1 MSHILYQVD
10 PAVISTFDDGPY
22 MEKMCNDNLLTHL
35 IAGLLAS
42 GGYAGELPP
51 EDTEGYQRMPV

>member
-1 MSHILYQVD
+1 M
-10 PAVISTFDDGPY
+10 A
-22 MEKMCNDNLLTHL
+22 KMCNDNLLTHL